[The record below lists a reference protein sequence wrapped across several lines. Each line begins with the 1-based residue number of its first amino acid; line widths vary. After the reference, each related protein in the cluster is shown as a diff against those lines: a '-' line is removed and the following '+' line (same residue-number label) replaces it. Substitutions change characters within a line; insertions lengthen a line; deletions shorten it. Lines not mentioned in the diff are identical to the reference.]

1 MNGIKNGDYVEVLSD
16 LVTKTIPQMRLL
28 QSMKNRFRND
38 EKLKMSMVGKR
49 TFIFSVNLKEH

>member
-16 LVTKTIPQMRLL
+16 LATKTIPQMRLL

-38 EKLKMSMVGKR
+38 EKLKMSMMGKR

>member
-16 LVTKTIPQMRLL
+16 LVTKTIPQIRLL